1 MVIVKSAVQRT
12 GKDEKTFVA
21 LELMGDIELVQ
32 SQNTGRFYAT
42 ARRCFI
48 SCTFDQDTALHFI
61 GRKLSGRIVRKETD
75 PYEFIIPETGE
86 EIVLSHSWV
95 YEPDEL
101 KQIEDKQEP
110 SISPAEDI
118 YESMVAQIQQG
129 ID

>member
-1 MVIVKSAVQRT
+1 MVIVKSAVLRT

-48 SCTFDQDTALHFI
+48 SCTFDEQTAQKFI
-61 GRKLSGRIVRKETD
+61 GRKLSGRIFRKETD
-75 PYEFIIPETGE
+75 PYEFVIPETEE
-86 EIVLSHSWV
+86 EIILSHSWV
-95 YEPDEL
+95 YEPDQL
-101 KQIEDKQEP
+101 KLIEEKRE
-110 SISPAEDI
+110 SSVSPAEGI